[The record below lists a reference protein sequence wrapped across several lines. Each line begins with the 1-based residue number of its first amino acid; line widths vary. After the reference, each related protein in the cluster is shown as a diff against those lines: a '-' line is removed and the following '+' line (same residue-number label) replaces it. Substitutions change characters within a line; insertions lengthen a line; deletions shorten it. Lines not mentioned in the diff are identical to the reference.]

1 MDIQLSDHFDIKRLI
16 RFVLPS
22 IGMMLFTS
30 IYGVVDGYFVSNF
43 AGSTQ
48 FAAINLILP
57 FIWIFSSVGFMIG
70 TGGTALISYYFGQG
84 NEKKAKSIFSL
95 LVYLTIGLG
104 VIVTVAGQ
112 LVLPKVT
119 LLLGATKELYPYC
132 ILYGRIL
139 LFGIVPF
146 LLQNLF
152 QSFLVLA
159 EKPKLGFLVTVL
171 AGVTNMI
178 LDALLVGLFRKEV
191 VGAAVATALSQCVG
205 GLIPLLYF
213 IFPNSS
219 TLRLGKAKMDLKAVL
234 KTVTNG
240 SSEFLTNVSLSI
252 VNMAYNLQL
261 LRMVGEDGVTAYGVL
276 MYVCFIFISIF
287 VGYSI
292 GTAPIIGFNHGAGN
306 HGELK
311 NVFKKSIVIVS
322 IFAVAMFGLGE
333 ALAYPLS
340 LLYVGYDAHLLEM
353 SVHAFRLFSFAFLFA
368 GFSIFGSSF
377 FTALNNGLVSAI
389 ISFLRTLVF
398 QILVVVVLPM
408 LLGVEGIWWAN
419 AAAELLALFVTGTFL
434 VTMRKRYRYM

>member
-84 NEKKAKSIFSL
+84 NEKKAKSLFSL

-104 VIVTVAGQ
+104 VIVTVVGQ

-178 LDALLVGLFRKEV
+178 LDALLVGLLRKDV
-191 VGAAVATALSQCVG
+191 VGAAVATVLSQCVG

-219 TLRLGKAKMDLKAVL
+219 TLRLGKAKMDWKAIL
-234 KTVTNG
+234 KTFTNG

-306 HGELK
+306 HVELK

-434 VTMRKRYRYM
+434 VTMRKRYKYM

>member
-84 NEKKAKSIFSL
+84 NEKKAKSLFSL

-104 VIVTVAGQ
+104 VIVTVVGQ

-178 LDALLVGLFRKEV
+178 LDALLVGLLRKEV

-219 TLRLGKAKMDLKAVL
+219 TLRLGKAKMDWKAIL

-353 SVHAFRLFSFAFLFA
+353 SVHAFRLFSFSFLFA

-398 QILVVVVLPM
+398 QIFVVVVLPM

-434 VTMRKRYRYM
+434 VAMRKRYKYM